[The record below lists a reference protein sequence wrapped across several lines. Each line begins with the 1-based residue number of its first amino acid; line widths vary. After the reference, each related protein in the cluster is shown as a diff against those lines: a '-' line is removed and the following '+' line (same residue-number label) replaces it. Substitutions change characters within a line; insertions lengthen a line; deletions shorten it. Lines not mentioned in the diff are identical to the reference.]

1 VNTHLGIEQ
10 SRRDDLEGLG
20 YVFMYFIRGSLPW
33 QGLRA
38 GNKKEKYDRI
48 MDKKMSTPVEI
59 LCKNSPAELATYL
72 NYCRALR
79 FEDRP
84 DYAYLKRMFK
94 DLFFRENYQYDFIFD
109 WTILNFSSKTPS
121 QPEETKEEPV
131 EEEKAE
137 VRRPAEEAAGPKR
150 TNEQPRKQAGAISG
164 ARNPPQNSR
173 K

>member
-1 VNTHLGIEQ
+1 
-10 SRRDDLEGLG
+10 
-20 YVFMYFIRGSLPW
+20 
-33 QGLRA
+33 
-38 GNKKEKYDRI
+38 

-59 LCKNSPAELATYL
+59 LCKSSPAELATYL

-109 WTILNFSSKTPS
+109 WTVLNFTNNP
-121 QPEETKEEPV
+121 PARNEEAKQDPV
-131 EEEKAE
+131 EEEKVEA
-137 VRRPAEEAAGPKR
+137 RRPAEEAAGPKR
-150 TNEQPRKQAGAISG
+150 NNEQARKPGAAAPPG
-164 ARNPPQNSR
+164 VRNPPQNSR

>member
-1 VNTHLGIEQ
+1 
-10 SRRDDLEGLG
+10 
-20 YVFMYFIRGSLPW
+20 
-33 QGLRA
+33 
-38 GNKKEKYDRI
+38 

-137 VRRPAEEAAGPKR
+137 ARRPAEEAAGPKR
-150 TNEQPRKQAGAISG
+150 TTDQPRKQAGAISG